1 MEPAASAKRSELD
14 AKVKGLLV
22 HTSAKFTEWLIQQGL
37 VRFEQYETVH
47 MKVKLKLGMYS
58 EEFRLTVE
66 DMSSRK

>member
-37 VRFEQYETVH
+37 VRFEQYETVPG
-47 MKVKLKLGMYS
+47 KVKLKLDMYS
-58 EEFRLTVE
+58 KEVRLTVE
-66 DMSSRK
+66 DM